1 MPKKPT
7 GLEDVIIGESA
18 ICSLDEKHHD
28 LSYRGYSIVDLAEHA
43 SFEEVAYLL
52 IHGKLPSELE
62 LNNYVSRLIRLREIP
77 KVLKNILEL
86 LPAHAH
92 PMDILRGVCS
102 ILGSLEPETKTDEPY
117 AIADRLIACFP
128 GALLYWYHFHQNNK
142 RINISVKADNTAAYF
157 LTLLHEK
164 KPGALEQQ
172 ALNTSLILYAEHE
185 LNTSTFAARIAI
197 STLSDFYS
205 AICAA
210 IGTLRGPLHGG
221 ANEMALSLIK
231 KFNSEK
237 NAEQGIHEMLAKKEL
252 IMGFGNRI
260 YKHGDPRS
268 HIIKPWAQKLSE
280 KKDDFLKTFAIC
292 ERIEKIMCD
301 EKNLYPNVDFYSA
314 ASYYFCDIPA
324 CLFTPLFVIS
334 RMAGWSAHIFEQRA
348 NNRLIRPLA
357 EYIGPELKTYLPIE
371 KR

>member
-1 MPKKPT
+1 ME
-7 GLEDVIIGESA
+7 GIIVGESS
-18 ICSLDEKHHD
+18 ICSLDEKHHG
-28 LSYRGYSIVDLAEHA
+28 LSYRGYSIIDLAKYA

-52 IHGKLPSELE
+52 TRSKLPNKME
-62 LNNYVSRLIRLREIP
+62 LNDYLSRLIRLREIP
-77 KVLKNILEL
+77 EVLKTILEL

-92 PMDILRGVCS
+92 PMEILRTVCS
-102 ILGSLEPETKTDEPY
+102 VLGILEFETEANDPY
-117 AIADRLIACFP
+117 AIADRLIACLP

-142 RINISVKADNTAAYF
+142 RIDTAITVNNTAAYF

-164 KPGALEQQ
+164 KPDELEQQ
-172 ALNTSLILYAEHE
+172 ALNASLVLYAEHE

-197 STLSDFYS
+197 STGSDFYS

-231 KFNSEK
+231 KFNSVQ
-237 NAEQGIHEMLAKKEL
+237 NAEQGIHEMLIKKEL

-260 YKHGDPRS
+260 YKQGDPRS
-268 HIIKPWAQKLSE
+268 HIIKTWARKLSE
-280 KKDDFLKTFAIC
+280 KKDSFSKIYAIC
-292 ERIEKIMCD
+292 ECIEKIMLD

-314 ASYYFCDIPA
+314 ANYYFCDIPA
-324 CLFTPLFVIS
+324 CLFTPLFVMA
-334 RMAGWSAHIFEQRA
+334 RMAGWAAHILEQRA
-348 NNRLIRPLA
+348 NNHLIRPLA
-357 EYIGPELKTYLPIE
+357 EYTGPVLQTYIPIE